1 MQPKK
6 PNPDDSQPAER
17 PPGHFMDE
25 KLAHD
30 TARFIAEAKRMA
42 ERRARAD
49 TAHNRWDR
57 R

>member
-1 MQPKK
+1 VQPKK